1 MALIINKVKT
11 FKWTVDYEYPVDDDF
26 AEVKFK
32 AVFKRMPQKFLI
44 EMSKKAAPKVDK
56 FGNELPSDFDPN
68 EVCEKVI
75 VGWEEVYMEDD
86 KGTEVEVPFN
96 KENLKNL
103 LEIPFLSLYLVKSF
117 YEGQTGKKL
126 KNLEGQSTI
135 SYMEV

>member
-26 AEVKFK
+26 VEVKFK

-44 EMSKKAAPKVDK
+44 QMSKKAAPKVDK

-86 KGTEVEVPFN
+86 KGTEIEVPFN

-135 SYMEV
+135 S

>member
-26 AEVKFK
+26 VEVKFK

-44 EMSKKAAPKVDK
+44 DMSKKAAPKVDK

-75 VGWEEVYMEDD
+75 VGWEDVYMEDKD
-86 KGTEVEVPFN
+86 GTEVEVPF
-96 KENLKNL
+96 
-103 LEIPFLSLYLVKSF
+103 Y
-117 YEGQTGKKL
+117 
-126 KNLEGQSTI
+126 
-135 SYMEV
+135 

>member
-26 AEVKFK
+26 VEVKFK

-135 SYMEV
+135 S

>member
-86 KGTEVEVPFN
+86 NGTEVEVPFN

-135 SYMEV
+135 S

>member
-11 FKWTVDYEYPVDDDF
+11 FKWTVEYEYPVDDDF
-26 AEVKFK
+26 VEVKFK

-86 KGTEVEVPFN
+86 EGTEVEVPFN

-135 SYMEV
+135 S

>member
-26 AEVKFK
+26 VEVKFK

-44 EMSKKAAPKVDK
+44 DMSKKAAPKVDK

-86 KGTEVEVPFN
+86 KGIEVEVPFN

-126 KNLEGQSTI
+126 KNLEGQSNTL
-135 SYMEV
+135 

>member
-26 AEVKFK
+26 QEVKFK

-44 EMSKKAAPKVDK
+44 EMSKKATPKKDK
-56 FGNELPSDFDPN
+56 NGNELPSDFDPN

-75 VGWEEVYMEDD
+75 VGWEEVFMVDD
-86 KGTEVEVPFN
+86 KGTEVEVTYIN
-96 KENLKNL
+96 ENLKNL
-103 LEIPFLSLYLVKSF
+103 LEIPFLSLYLVKCF
-117 YEGQTGKKL
+117 YEGQTGNKL

-135 SYMEV
+135 S

>member
-1 MALIINKVKT
+1 MALIINKVKS
-11 FKWTVDYEYPVDDDF
+11 FKWTVDYEYPDDDDF
-26 AEVKFK
+26 VEVKFK
-32 AVFKRMPQKFLI
+32 AIFKRMPQKFLN
-44 EMSKKAAPKVDK
+44 EMGKKATPKKDK
-56 FGNELPSDFDPN
+56 FGNELLPDFDPN

-75 VGWEEVYMEDD
+75 VGWEDVFMEDEN
-86 KGTEVEVPFN
+86 GTEIEVPFN

-135 SYMEV
+135 S

>member
-32 AVFKRMPQKFLI
+32 AIFKRMPQKFLI

-86 KGTEVEVPFN
+86 KGTEIEVPFN

-135 SYMEV
+135 S

>member
-26 AEVKFK
+26 QEVKFK
-32 AVFKRMPQKFLI
+32 AVFNRMPQKFLI
-44 EMSKKAAPKVDK
+44 EMSKKATPKKDK
-56 FGNELPSDFDPN
+56 NGNELPSDFDPN

-75 VGWEEVYMEDD
+75 VGWEEVFMVDD
-86 KGTEVEVPFN
+86 KGTEVEVPYN

-135 SYMEV
+135 S